1 MQAPDG
7 AGVVTA
13 RDPHCGGAGAH
24 VWWVAGG
31 TELPDPHTLC
41 LAQPE
46 RGDAPGDALWNAPG
60 VVHGPLDEVGSLWDD
75 DVTHAVRTAA
85 VAAMVDMRDLAAVP
99 FVLTGGDLTVGQPVR
114 ATRTALASVRVA
126 VALHDHPDVGLSP
139 AEAVMLVSGD
149 DIAGMLH
156 PHHTSEQV
164 RVVAQG
170 TGTSPGIG
178 VGVLCCS
185 SEAALAAAAE
195 GTPVVL
201 AMEATTVADE
211 PAIRVAAAVATV
223 TGGLTS
229 HAAVLARSWGIP
241 AMCGLRLADDDG
253 RGEAVLAVRPHGL
266 VAADGTVVVSQG
278 TVVSVDATTGRLLTG
293 DAGVPDVVAPVE
305 LEVLL
310 GWADRLRTGRVR
322 ILANADTPAEVA
334 LARDFGAEGI
344 GLCRTEHH
352 FVGDRVELVRAVLAA
367 VTAETEA
374 RALEELGDAQRNDFV
389 GVLAAAGDMV
399 VTFRLLDPPLHEFL
413 PSLEELLTARATG
426 VLPDEALDG
435 LAAARRWREHNPML
449 GTRGVRLAVMRS
461 GLYRAQA
468 RALALAVAERRS
480 AGAHPHVRILL
491 PLVATAAEFTAVAGW
506 VRDAYAQALAGA
518 ADPLANTADPL
529 ASTSDPLATTS
540 DPLANTA
547 DPSATTDAGDDGGN
561 RSDLHVAIGAMVETP
576 RAALTAAELA
586 SHADFL
592 SFGTNDLTQLT
603 FGFSRDDLAGMIERY
618 VADGLLDHDPFA
630 TLDAHGVGR
639 LVSTAIDEA
648 RAVRPGLDIG
658 VCGEHAGDPASVAQ
672 LVAMGVDSLSCSA
685 YRVQVARLAA
695 AHAVVAGS

>member
-1 MQAPDG
+1 M
-7 AGVVTA
+7 
-13 RDPHCGGAGAH
+13 
-24 VWWVAGG
+24 
-31 TELPDPHTLC
+31 
-41 LAQPE
+41 
-46 RGDAPGDALWNAPG
+46 NAPG
-60 VVHGPLDEVGSLWDD
+60 NAPGLVQGPLDEVGSLWAN
-75 DVTHAVRTAA
+75 DVVHAIQTAA

-99 FVLTGGDLTVGQPVR
+99 FVITGGVLSVGQPVR
-114 ATRTALASVRVA
+114 AGRTALASVRVA

-139 AEAVMLVSGD
+139 AEAVLLVSGD

-156 PHHTSEQV
+156 PHHSSEQV
-164 RVVAQG
+164 RVVAQA

-185 SEAALAAAAE
+185 TEAALAAAAD
-195 GTPVVL
+195 GTPAVL
-201 AMEATTVADE
+201 ALDATTVADE
-211 PAIRVAAAVATV
+211 PAIRVAAAVATI

-241 AMCGLRLADDDG
+241 AMCGLRLADDDDG
-253 RGEAVLAVRPHGL
+253 RGEAALAVRPHGL

-278 TVVSVDATTGRLLTG
+278 TVVSVDATTGRLLVG

-305 LEVLL
+305 LELLL
-310 GWADRLRTGRVR
+310 GWADRLRAGRVR

-367 VTAETEA
+367 VTADAEVQ
-374 RALEELGDAQRNDFV
+374 ALEALGDAQRNDFV

-506 VRDAYAQALAGA
+506 VRDAYTQALAGSA
-518 ADPLANTADPL
+518 
-529 ASTSDPLATTS
+529 

-547 DPSATTDAGDDGGN
+547 DPSATTDAGDDDGN

-639 LVSTAIDEA
+639 LVATAIDEA
-648 RAVRPGLDIG
+648 QAVRPGLDIG